1 VALQPTPPS
10 DRTRDGERTARKRA
24 ATMCQVGRFVFK
36 VADLG
41 AVDETPVIY
50 WWDEAFRK
58 AYREAPKLGEVAP
71 ARATQGLYN
80 NTRFIRESHEVGLAT
95 IRRVPDSRGLIRW
108 VPLTNGMDGA
118 AWFEPLREVASWAA
132 HGIDPKTYMA
142 TVGRRQ
148 PPPPLPRRQRRRH
161 LRHPRH
167 RLHRTRVPPRTLR
180 RVPPPGPLRLALTP
194 RPGRRPPSTAPRRPA
209 RPVRG
214 PRTPRAADR
223 PPELRPR
230 RRPRPLRRRSG
241 EGILDPATADL
252 DPRPAGRPPLPRH
265 HPRGRRPA
273 DGLRPPRGRA
283 PARRL
288 GRTRRRHRPASATCA
303 TYLARHFFNDVH
315 RKMYENR
322 PIHWPL
328 SSGKHLRRLGQHPP
342 LGRHTLRVLLAD
354 HLNPTLARLEGAL
367 ADLDGARFGA
377 DSQGRPRGRAPPRH
391 PGRSPR
397 RAAPVHRRR
406 LAVRREGPAAPDGQV
421 SPPARSTRATP
432 PTSTTA

>member
-1 VALQPTPPS
+1 VAAVALQPTPPS

-142 TVGRRQ
+142 TKTATDVYSYANEQFFFVPRGVAYATIGAEFSARMSRYPGIFANKGRSLFSGEPENLLCLLNSRLARRIASSLNPGVGFESGDVNRL
-148 PPPPLPRRQRRRH
+148 PLFPVANADDIFATLDTAFTEH
-161 LRHPRH
+161 ESH
-167 RLHRTRVPPRTLR
+167 REPSVEFRA
-180 RVPPPGPLRLALTP
+180 PGPSAWI
-194 RPGRRPPSTAPRRPA
+194 SAQAWAQTA
-209 RPVRG
+209 V
-214 PRTPRAADR
+214 DR
-223 PPELRPR
+223 PESTPLAPFTPEHIAEPPTDHLSFALGVALGRFGAA
-230 RRPRPLRRRSG
+230 G

-252 DPRPAGRPPLPRH
+252 THAAAGLLFLDGTLAPDRPR
-265 HPRGRRPA
+265 RRPSA
-273 DGLRPPRGRA
+273 TPPPRRCTPPGPRTA
-283 PARRL
+283 PRS
-288 GRTRRRHRPASATCA
+288 PPSATCA
-303 TYLARHFFNDVH
+303 RTSAR
-315 RKMYENR
+315 R
-322 PIHWPL
+322 
-328 SSGKHLRRLGQHPP
+328 SS
-342 LGRHTLRVLLAD
+342 
-354 HLNPTLARLEGAL
+354 
-367 ADLDGARFGA
+367 
-377 DSQGRPRGRAPPRH
+377 
-391 PGRSPR
+391 
-397 RAAPVHRRR
+397 
-406 LAVRREGPAAPDGQV
+406 
-421 SPPARSTRATP
+421 
-432 PTSTTA
+432 PTSTARCTRTGPSTGRSRRPTAPSSPGSTSTAWTPTPSACSWPTT